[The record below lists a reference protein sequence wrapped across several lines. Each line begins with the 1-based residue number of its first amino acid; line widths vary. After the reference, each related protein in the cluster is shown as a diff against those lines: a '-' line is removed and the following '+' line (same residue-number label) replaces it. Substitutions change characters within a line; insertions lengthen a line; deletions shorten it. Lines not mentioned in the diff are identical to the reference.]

1 MATLAFAVGSSHGP
15 TNQTP
20 PEDWLR
26 LGEGDKSDPRYD
38 FNEMLAK
45 AKSGMDAEIAL
56 EKRRERGAALLV
68 ALARLREQVVAAKV
82 DVILVVSNVHQV
94 RETEAQAVF
103 GVLRSGKFPVRV
115 KTGERF
121 DPAARFDRSL
131 RPKLTTE
138 DHAGNPALANHLIE
152 GLIERGFDLAC
163 TDELPEGTAVD
174 EAFSF
179 IYDLLPEGSTIPM
192 VPFQLSRYRPYQAT
206 PARCV
211 ALGHALREVIES
223 WDSTLRVGLLASG
236 GLSHQVIDEDLDQ
249 RVVRGLT
256 TGDLEDLSKL
266 DRDQIN
272 GAPGTPEILNW
283 VTVAAAMAPWT
294 MTLVDYIPA
303 YRSLAGT
310 GHGLAYG
317 YWA

>member
-26 LGEGDKSDPRYD
+26 LGEGDKEDPRYD
-38 FNEMLAK
+38 YNEMLAK
-45 AKSGMDAEIAL
+45 AKPGMEAEIAL
-56 EKRRERGAALLV
+56 EKRQERGAALLV
-68 ALARLREQVVAAKV
+68 ALDKLREQVAAADV

-94 RETEAQAVF
+94 RHEESQAVF
-103 GVLRSGKFPVRV
+103 GVLRAERFPVRI
-115 KTGERF
+115 KTGEPF
-121 DPAARFDRSL
+121 DPASRFRAE
-131 RPKLTTE
+131 RPKPKTE
-138 DHAGNPALANHLIE
+138 EHVGSPALANHLIE
-152 GLIERGFDLAC
+152 GLVERGFDISC
-163 TDELPEGTAVD
+163 TDTLAEGTAVD
-174 EAFSF
+174 EAFAF
-179 IYDLLPEGSTIPM
+179 VYDLLPEGSTVPI

-211 ALGHALREVIES
+211 ALGRALREVIES
-223 WDSTLRVGLLASG
+223 WDADLRVGLLASG
-236 GLSHQVIDEDLDQ
+236 GLSHQVIDEELDGRVIKGLTSCDLD
-249 RVVRGLT
+249 
-256 TGDLEDLSKL
+256 DLAKL
-266 DRDQIN
+266 DRDRLN

-283 VTVAAAMAPWT
+283 VTVAAAMAPRK

-310 GHGLAYG
+310 GHGLTYG

>member
-45 AKSGMDAEIAL
+45 AKPGMEAEIAL
-56 EKRRERGAALLV
+56 GKRQERGAALLV
-68 ALARLREQVVAAKV
+68 ALGQLREQVAAAKV
-82 DVILVVSNVHQV
+82 DVILVVSNIHQV
-94 RETEAQAVF
+94 RATESQAIF
-103 GVLRSGKFPVRV
+103 GVLRAERFPVKI

-121 DPAARFDRSL
+121 DPAARFSSE
-131 RPKLTTE
+131 RPKPVTE
-138 DHAGNPALANHLIE
+138 DHVGNPALANHLID
-152 GLIERGFDLAC
+152 GLVERGFDISC
-163 TDELPEGTAVD
+163 TDALAEGTAVD
-174 EAFSF
+174 DAFAF
-179 IYDLLPEGSTIPM
+179 VYDLLPQGSQVPI

-211 ALGHALREVIES
+211 ALGRALREVIES
-223 WDSTLRVGLLASG
+223 WDSNLRVGLLASG
-236 GLSHQVIDEDLDQ
+236 GLSHQVIDEELDQ
-249 RVVRGLT
+249 RVINGLT
-256 TGDLEDLSKL
+256 TGDLDDLSKL
-266 DRDQIN
+266 DRDQLN

-283 VTVAAAMAPWT
+283 VTVAAAMAPQK

-303 YRSLAGT
+303 YRSMAGT
-310 GHGLAYG
+310 GHGLTYG